1 MTYTSDIDINTEAT
15 VTIGADKER
24 NGFFDRFRRI
34 WAMPTGGDKH
44 DLGNETE
51 ATLSEI
57 DNESFQSSL
66 SSFSDYK
73 LSDAPGATYE
83 ILPDNSLHSCVL
95 LLSRNDLDLNRLG
108 LQRLNL
114 LISGRIV
121 LDSYGSED
129 IASFVLV
136 FGGPLGSLEDLLRF
150 FFVTMICDAPHTYC
164 DSSMNHIWANQSI
177 SDKEEAIEDWI
188 VEYDPSE
195 VAPAS
200 ASPSD
205 DESSNELT
213 NTSTHSYASCD
224 SERTISQFRG
234 KAGGVLHNYALK
246 ILANALG
253 KVYASDPKAMS
264 EIPLDCSL
272 WKSIVSSL
280 VGNIEQRHSY
290 KATLYSMKI
299 LRFLYLVQPDMI
311 LPLLKYSL
319 FPVLVDLKD
328 YGETHGLPMISK
340 EASKLLK
347 HARGK

>member
-1 MTYTSDIDINTEAT
+1 LE
-15 VTIGADKER
+15 
-24 NGFFDRFRRI
+24 
-34 WAMPTGGDKH
+34 
-44 DLGNETE
+44 NETE
-51 ATLSEI
+51 ATLSEA
-57 DNESFQSSL
+57 DSDSFHLSL
-66 SSFSDYK
+66 SSSSDCDV
-73 LSDAPGATYE
+73 SDAPGATYE

-114 LISGRIV
+114 LISGRTI
-121 LDSYGSED
+121 LDSYRSEE

-164 DSSMNHIWANQSI
+164 DNSMNHLGAKQSL
-177 SDKEEAIEDWI
+177 SDDDEALEDWI

-195 VAPAS
+195 GASAS

-213 NTSTHSYASCD
+213 NTSTHSYGSCD
-224 SERTISQFRG
+224 SERAISQFRG

-253 KVYASDPKAMS
+253 KVYASNPKAMS
-264 EIPLDCSL
+264 EIPLHCSL
-272 WKSIVSSL
+272 WQSIVSSL

-290 KATLYSMKI
+290 KATVYSMKI
-299 LRFLYLVQPDMI
+299 LRFLYFVQPDTI

-328 YGETHGLPMISK
+328 YGETHGLPMISM